1 MADAAAGLEDVKGEP
16 RGSQITNKNSQ
27 HAPKSQ
33 ELAIGDPKACINFN
47 TSASPTEGK
56 RNAHVEKHEDPR
68 AETEVLEGVD
78 GPDDKSSSRRK
89 KNHDRSRDRSKSRSR
104 SRRRRRRKD
113 RDRRG
118 RKERRRRRRRYSD
131 SSSSDDGNKRSRRG
145 FSNVPSVLPT
155 YKTMTVPLP
164 KTPSIAHGFAVT
176 EFPWIMDPKDAAVAR
191 GLKGMNMLDGKT
203 DEEKRAT
210 LEVAKGTPEF
220 MQLIENKIE
229 DPSVMKSPTLSSI
242 NMQSSRNVCLSF
254 LAGACKFGS
263 FCRQTHPANQDE
275 IIRWKAFFAKY
286 PCKWGMNCRTRNR
299 CLYTHP
305 DQAMM
310 VLAQRQSQLQ
320 AQQQSQLQDQQQR
333 FTVQHTEIGPV
344 KFFK

>member
-89 KNHDRSRDRSKSRSR
+89 RNHDRSRDRSKSRSR

-131 SSSSDDGNKRSRRG
+131 SSSSDDGHKRSRRG

-155 YKTMTVPLP
+155 YKTMTVPLVSPEMSKAQVVLSTSLCKQP

-176 EFPWIMDPKDAAVAR
+176 EFPWITDPKDAAQTQVAR

-210 LEVAKGTPEF
+210 LEVAKV
-220 MQLIENKIE
+220 
-229 DPSVMKSPTLSSI
+229 DH
-242 NMQSSRNVCLSF
+242 
-254 LAGACKFGS
+254 
-263 FCRQTHPANQDE
+263 TH
-275 IIRWKAFFAKY
+275 
-286 PCKWGMNCRTRNR
+286 
-299 CLYTHP
+299 
-305 DQAMM
+305 
-310 VLAQRQSQLQ
+310 
-320 AQQQSQLQDQQQR
+320 
-333 FTVQHTEIGPV
+333 
-344 KFFK
+344 